1 VFRVLFKAPLP
12 LIRTF
17 LLWTKSRVLTRPRGS
32 VKPPTMELE
41 MDWLQAVGDRG
52 LRATLAYVLGEP
64 RPVTADELAAS
75 QGIHRNVARSRLER
89 LADAGLVARGYER
102 RSGRPGPGAGRPA
115 KTYAVAPQLRSIE
128 FPQRRYEK
136 LVGLLFDS
144 LSRKMR
150 RQRLRALGLAF
161 AEELVRVVRL

>member
-1 VFRVLFKAPLP
+1 MWSSHSFRIASWNASAEALVDAAAVEACSVDLAMPPFAGAAAAGASTASRHTTAAAAAVSARVFRVLFKAPLP

-89 LADAGLVARGYER
+89 LADAG
-102 RSGRPGPGAGRPA
+102 
-115 KTYAVAPQLRSIE
+115 
-128 FPQRRYEK
+128 
-136 LVGLLFDS
+136 
-144 LSRKMR
+144 
-150 RQRLRALGLAF
+150 
-161 AEELVRVVRL
+161 